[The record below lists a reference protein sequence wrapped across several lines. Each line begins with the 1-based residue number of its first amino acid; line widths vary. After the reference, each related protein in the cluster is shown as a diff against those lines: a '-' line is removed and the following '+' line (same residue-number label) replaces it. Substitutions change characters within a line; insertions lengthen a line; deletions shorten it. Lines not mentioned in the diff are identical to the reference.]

1 MNATKQT
8 SVPKGKAEI
17 VSTVKL
23 KRQDLVF
30 LRDLVEAGKIA
41 PVMDKCYPL
50 RETAE
55 AMRQFGVEHARRK
68 IIITPVTSSACE

>member
-17 VSTVKL
+17 VSTAKL

-41 PVMDKCYPL
+41 PVMD
-50 RETAE
+50 
-55 AMRQFGVEHARRK
+55 
-68 IIITPVTSSACE
+68 